1 MGSKPG
7 AALKLLRRFQSLG
20 LSYVDAS
27 SSGAEDVAPMMRLI
41 EDPWI
46 PAVGEKITAWRKR
59 PTKDDAMAFSNGN
72 R

>member
-1 MGSKPG
+1 M
-7 AALKLLRRFQSLG
+7 KLLPTVSAARAT
-20 LSYVDAS
+20 YIDAS
-27 SSGAEDVAPMMRLI
+27 SSAAEDVAPMVRLI